1 MGMSDSLREYV
12 ETGSPEAFRR
22 VVEDHIDAVF
32 SQCRR
37 QLRDTDR
44 AQEATQVVFVTLA
57 RRARELRTSVL
68 LGGWLFNTARYVCS
82 RERRTER
89 RRLIRERRA
98 AEMRHETIG
107 KISTASHDIRADAEL
122 LLDDA
127 LAKLSDRDRAV
138 IICRFFDG
146 RSLRD
151 VGTQLGVSEDA
162 AKQRVSRAVEKL
174 RAYFARKGLTIP
186 SEVVTASLSAAVQP
200 ASPGL
205 LDAVVSAANH
215 ASPPNRRTL
224 KGPKVFAAAKIAA
237 AVLALGGLVTV
248 GVVVAKLAPN
258 ANRMATAQA
267 TTPTIP
273 STAPSSEPLN
283 QSTPLDTLRK
293 LSAAIR
299 QDNPADIEACVSF
312 TDHANQEIG
321 DAIRTSFLH
330 SAAVCRADRAW
341 TTAFGQHMKIEGFE
355 LTIFPG
361 IHGGLEE
368 LFDRTL
374 RGLQPG
380 DVTIDGQIAT
390 IRVHVPRKEMAEYG
404 QAAWANASLVMRRQG
419 DQWQLDAPASIRLEI
434 FLTPAPSDPRL
445 TLIRVNTETAAVL
458 HKAAE
463 AIEVGKLKTPTQA
476 SNQIHAEL
484 WKSLNALKLTNVAIH
499 TLPNYSGR

>member
-1 MGMSDSLREYV
+1 MSDPLREYV

-37 QLRDTDR
+37 QLRDAER
-44 AQEATQVVFVTLA
+44 AEEATQVVFVALA
-57 RRARELRTSVL
+57 RKAHELQPGVL
-68 LGGWLFNTARYVCS
+68 LGGWLFKTSRYVCA

-98 AEMRHETIG
+98 AQMRHETIG
-107 KISTASHDIRADAEL
+107 QTSTASHDIRADAEL

-151 VGTQLGVSEDA
+151 VGAQLGVSEDA

-174 RAYFARKGLTIP
+174 RAYFSRKGLTIP

-215 ASPPNRRTL
+215 ASSPNRRAL
-224 KGPKVFAAAKIAA
+224 KGPRVFAAVKIAA
-237 AVLALGGLVTV
+237 AVLALAGLVTV
-248 GVVVAKLAPN
+248 GVVVAKLTPGAD
-258 ANRMATAQA
+258 RMTAAQT
-267 TTPTIP
+267 TTPTVP

-293 LSAAIR
+293 LAAAIR

-312 TDHANQEIG
+312 TDSPNQEIG
-321 DAIRTSFLH
+321 DAIRTSFLY
-330 SAAVCRADRAW
+330 SAAVCRANRAW
-341 TTAFGQHMKIEGFE
+341 TIAFGHPMKIEGFD
-355 LTIFPG
+355 LAIFPG
-361 IHGGLEE
+361 LHGGFEE
-368 LFDRTL
+368 IFDRTL
-374 RGLQPG
+374 SGIKSG
-380 DVTIDGQIAT
+380 DVTIDGQTAT
-390 IRVHVPRKEMAEYG
+390 VRVHVPHNEMAEFG
-404 QAAWANASLVMRRQG
+404 QGAWDNASLVMRRQG

-434 FLTPAPSDPRL
+434 LLEPRPTDSWR
-445 TLIRVNTETAAVL
+445 TLIRVNTEGVATLHEAAD
-458 HKAAE
+458 
-463 AIEVGKLKTPTQA
+463 AIEAGKFKTPRQA
-476 SNQIHAEL
+476 SNHIHDEL
-484 WKSLNALKLTNVAIH
+484 WKSLRASNLTNIAIH
-499 TLPNYSGR
+499 TLPNNVSR